1 MENKVSFFLP
11 TRKGSLRVK
20 NKNTRPFASFEGG
33 LLENKLR
40 QLVKSEFID
49 EIVLSTNDEECIAIA
64 QEISPESR
72 KLKIIERPE
81 HLCLDTTNLK
91 DLIEYV
97 PSITDAKHILWGHV
111 TTPLFDSADY
121 DQAITTYLEKIKEGF
136 DSLISVTEFKNF
148 LLNNQGVVVNNTT
161 SLPWPRTQDLET
173 LYEINHAVFLTNR
186 GNYINN
192 KNRVGDKPYL
202 FVTDKM
208 KSVDVDWEED
218 FKIAEIMYEKYYRL

>member
-1 MENKVSFFLP
+1 MKNKVSFFLP

-33 LLENKLR
+33 LLENKLS
-40 QLVKSEFID
+40 QLLKSELID
-49 EIVLSTNDEECIAIA
+49 EILLSTNDEECISIA
-64 QEISPESR
+64 KKISPESS
-72 KLKIIERPE
+72 KLRIIERPE

-111 TTPLFDSADY
+111 TTPLFDNYDY
-121 DQAITTYLEKIKEGF
+121 DKVITTYYEKIKVGF

-148 LLNNQGVVVNNTT
+148 LLNKKGFLVNNST
-161 SLPWPRTQDLET
+161 SLPWPRTQDLEI

-186 GNYINN
+186 ENYIIN
-192 KNRVGDKPYL
+192 KNRVGYKPYL

-218 FKIAEIMYEKYYRL
+218 FKIAEMIYEKYY

>member
-1 MENKVSFFLP
+1 MGNKVSFFLP

-33 LLENKLR
+33 LLENKLK
-40 QLVKSEFID
+40 QLMKSELID
-49 EIVLSTNDEECIAIA
+49 EILLSTNDEECISIA
-64 QEISPESR
+64 QKISPKSS

-97 PSITDAKHILWGHV
+97 PSITDAKNILWGHV
-111 TTPLFDSADY
+111 TTPLFDNKDY
-121 DQAITTYLEKIKEGF
+121 DKVITTYFKKIKEGF

-148 LLNNQGVVVNNTT
+148 LLNTEGVIVNNTT
-161 SLPWPRTQDLET
+161 SIPWPRTQDLEV

-186 GNYINN
+186 ENYIIN
-192 KNRVGDKPYL
+192 KNRVGDNPYL

-218 FKIAEIMYEKYYRL
+218 FKIAEMIYEKYY

>member
-40 QLVKSEFID
+40 QLVNSKLID

-64 QEISPESR
+64 QELSPESG

-97 PSITDAKHILWGHV
+97 PSITNAKHILWGHV
-111 TTPLFDSADY
+111 TTPLFDSSDY
-121 DQAITTYLEKIKEGF
+121 DQAITAYLEKINEGF

-186 GNYINN
+186 ENYIIN
-192 KNRVGDKPYL
+192 KNRVGKKPYL

-218 FKIAEIMYEKYYRL
+218 FKIAEIMYEKYFGL